1 MKQTFFRT
9 IPGAAMSER
18 GFLLLS
24 LMAAVLAA
32 IAFLPG
38 LPGAFVFD
46 DIPNIVNNSS
56 IHLSQMSLGALLEI
70 LSTKQ
75 VSGAMR
81 GIPTLTFALDYWRAG
96 GVADPATF
104 KSTNILIHAVTT
116 LALAWLFRSLLSF
129 ANVSPRRANWFAL
142 ALASAWALH
151 PLQVSAV
158 LYAVQR
164 LQTMGTLFL
173 VLALVAYLH
182 ARRAQMQGAAGK
194 RGMLMAVLA
203 WALAMGCK
211 EDSVL
216 LPLYTLALEL
226 TLLQFAAA
234 DPRTKKLLQR
244 GYLVAALA
252 GLIVY
257 AFWVVPH
264 YWQWGA
270 YAGRDFSTLERLL
283 TQPRVLCMYLGQI
296 LLPLPQHMP
305 FYYDWIQPSRSLLQP
320 WTTLLAIAVV
330 AGLLGLAWGIRKRMP
345 LVALGI
351 FLYFGAHTI
360 ASNVVPLEL
369 AFEHRNHFALVGAVL
384 AVGSLLASACQWA
397 GLRPAL
403 QTLLCGT
410 ILVAVA
416 SSTMLRSLTW
426 SNGVSLIEASTQAA
440 PSSARAWVDLC
451 DAYFIAGGGVTQGNP
466 HLDEAIRAC
475 TNGTANAPQSLN
487 SPALLIALKSL
498 RGDVSP
504 EDWKRLQQ
512 RLNTVRMTWDNT
524 RAPLILT
531 HYAGQGVQLDKAQLL
546 QALAT
551 LDRRVDLGPSTL
563 AYIGTSIMNDLME
576 PESAMRYFLKA
587 VDSAPPGDPL
597 AWELGAELRE
607 KGKPELAN
615 SIESAGEARRTGA
628 ALPTGRQAIT
638 DRGHR

>member
-1 MKQTFFRT
+1 MDTASSR
-9 IPGAAMSER
+9 SR
-18 GFLLLS
+18 FLLGS
-24 LMAAVLAA
+24 LLVALLAGLVF
-32 IAFLPG
+32 IPG
-38 LPGAFVFD
+38 LPGVFVFD
-46 DIPNIVNNSS
+46 DIPNIVNNDS
-56 IHLSQMSLGALLEI
+56 IHVSKLDARTLLEL

-75 VSGAMR
+75 MSGSMR
-81 GIPTLTFALDYWRAG
+81 GLPTLTFALDYWRAG

-104 KSTNILIHAVTT
+104 KTTNILIHALTACV
-116 LALAWLFRSLLSF
+116 LAWLLRSLLRVAGLAERRAACLAIAMALAW
-129 ANVSPRRANWFAL
+129 AV
-142 ALASAWALH
+142 H
-151 PLQVSAV
+151 PLQVSSV
-158 LYAVQR
+158 LYSVQR

-173 VLALVAYLH
+173 VLALAAYVQ
-182 ARRAQMQGAAGK
+182 ARRAQIQDISGT
-194 RGMLMAVLA
+194 RGILLAILA

-211 EDSVL
+211 EDSIL

-226 TLLQFAAA
+226 TLLRFAAA
-234 DPRTKKLLQR
+234 DPRTRNLLQR

-252 GLIVY
+252 GLLVY

-264 YWQWGA
+264 FWQWDLH
-270 YAGRDFSTLERLL
+270 AGRDFSTLERLL

-305 FYYDWIQPSRSLLQP
+305 FYYDWVQPSRSLLQP

-330 AGLLGLAWGIRKRMP
+330 AGLLGLAWGVRKRMP

-351 FLYFGAHTI
+351 FLFFGAHTI

-369 AFEHRNHFALVGAVL
+369 AFEHRNHFALVGVVL

-403 QTLLCGT
+403 QTLLCGA

-416 SSTMLRSLTW
+416 SSTLLRSLTW

-466 HLDEAIRAC
+466 YLDEAILAC

-576 PESAMRYFLKA
+576 PESAMHYFLRA
-587 VDSAPPGDPL
+587 VKSAPPGDPL
-597 AWELGAELRE
+597 AWELGAELRK

-628 ALPTGRQAIT
+628 ALPTGRQTIT
-638 DRGHR
+638 DRGYR